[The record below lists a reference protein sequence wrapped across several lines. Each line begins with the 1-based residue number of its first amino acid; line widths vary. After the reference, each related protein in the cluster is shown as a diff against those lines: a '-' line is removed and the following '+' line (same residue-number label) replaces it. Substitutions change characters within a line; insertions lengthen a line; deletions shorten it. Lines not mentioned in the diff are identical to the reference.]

1 MYVLFISRKPP
12 REKQTHIEAADT
24 MRDEVAIHEVDM
36 QHGMDT

>member
-1 MYVLFISRKPP
+1 MYFLYQGNLPEK
-12 REKQTHIEAADT
+12 KQTHIEAADT